1 MKRLETPTF
10 AASVPDDWDD
20 VTAELEDES
29 APSTLGRADGPGA
42 LQVSVALYQSGG
54 YPNATEAT
62 VVELLDDFVG
72 RQPATAQDRVRESTP
87 LRLAAATF
95 HLDPKPKPKLKPK
108 KRSRKPEA
116 VDEPPP
122 PPQFLRVWYL
132 SDGGSFAFATYT
144 CDLGEEGADL
154 AACEEIVRSLTFLG
168 AATPPPAAAAPSSSE
183 AAPTAAP
190 DAPPTA

>member
-20 VTAELEDES
+20 LTSELEDET
-29 APSTLGRADGPGA
+29 APPALGRADGPGA

-95 HLDPKPKPKLKPK
+95 HLDPKPKAKPK
-108 KRSRKPEA
+108 KRSRRKPEA
-116 VDEPPP
+116 VEEPPP

-154 AACEEIVRSLTFLG
+154 PDCERVVRSLTFLG
-168 AATPPPAAAAPSSSE
+168 AAPPPPAAASAPSPSE
-183 AAPTAAP
+183 AAPPAAS
-190 DAPPTA
+190 DAPPAA